1 MFEVKCDSD
10 RQRLDII
17 ADQAL
22 SAKEFQTIISAIK
35 SNACQLSPGFVVAV
49 DFRGMWVEDPFL
61 NERFKLLQE
70 ALLECGARKIGT
82 LLDNPA
88 VRMRL
93 SQQGQKTRSNE
104 ITRRFYDLK
113 EWEEFLSRP

>member
-1 MFEVKCDSD
+1 MFDVKCDSD
-10 RQRLDII
+10 KQRLDIV

-22 SAKEFQTIISAIK
+22 SAEEFQTIISAIQ
-35 SNACQLSPGFVVAV
+35 SNARQLSPGFVVAV
-49 DFRGMWVEDPFL
+49 DFRGMWVDDPFL

-70 ALLECGARKIGT
+70 ALLDCGARKIGT

-93 SQQGQKTRSNE
+93 SQQGQMTRSNE
-104 ITRRFYDLK
+104 ITRRFYDQD
-113 EWEEFLSRP
+113 EWEKFLSQP